1 MRILLREARQTVF
14 VSQYLHQVVSEQWR
28 ALVSNLSICC
38 LDVRYS
44 TRDLGLPTTCRYSEY
59 DRAPYENMD
68 LPNEI
73 GQSAIKHDESGDNYV
88 PCRCKCDNPDVEG
101 LTNGILDVVIEGLSE
116 LD

>member
-1 MRILLREARQTVF
+1 
-14 VSQYLHQVVSEQWR
+14 
-28 ALVSNLSICC
+28 
-38 LDVRYS
+38 
-44 TRDLGLPTTCRYSEY
+44 
-59 DRAPYENMD
+59 MD

-116 LD
+116 LDQIICGVFMTAMVSVVEVGK